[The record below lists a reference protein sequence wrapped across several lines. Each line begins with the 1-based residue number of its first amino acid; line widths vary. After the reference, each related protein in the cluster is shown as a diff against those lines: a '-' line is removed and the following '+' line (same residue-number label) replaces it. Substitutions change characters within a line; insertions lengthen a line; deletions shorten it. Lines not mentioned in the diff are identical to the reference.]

1 MNEIILKPGKEKAIL
16 RRHPWIF
23 SGAIDSMTGNPEN
36 GSLVRVYSKKN
47 EYLGI
52 GSYSPHSQIRI
63 RMWSFADEEINYDFF
78 CQKISDAKKKRL
90 TFINKYKDSAWRLV
104 YAESDLIPGLIV
116 DQYNDVLVV
125 QILSSGAEYF
135 RETIIKALIDVT
147 GIENIFERSDSEV
160 RKLEGL
166 PERSGAISGIIPDN
180 VEIVEDG
187 YRFLVDIIGSQK
199 TGFYLD
205 QRLNRRIVADYCSEK
220 NVLNVFSFTGAF
232 SIYAIGS
239 GATKVVSMDS
249 SQEAISLAKRNH
261 ILNGFA
267 ENDHQWIEMDAFM
280 GLRKMRDQNQ
290 KFDVIILDPPKFAPT
305 VSHVNKAAR
314 AYKDI
319 NLLALKLLNSGGIL
333 ATFSCS
339 GGVSNALFQKIV
351 ADAALDASVEISLL
365 EKLSQGPDHPINLYY
380 PESAYLKGL
389 ICIKN

>member
-339 GGVSNALFQKIV
+339 GGVSDALFQKIV
-351 ADAALDASVEISLL
+351 ADAALDAGVEISLL

>member
-1 MNEIILKPGKEKAIL
+1 MNEIFLKTGKEKAIL

-23 SGAIDSMTGNPEN
+23 SGAIESITGNPEN

-47 EYLGI
+47 EFLGV

-78 CQKISDAKKKRL
+78 NRKISDAIKKRL
-90 TFINKYKDSAWRLV
+90 TFIQKYKDSAWRLV

-125 QILSSGAEYF
+125 QFLSSGAEYF

-166 PERSGAISGIIPDN
+166 SERSGAISGIIPDN
-180 VEIVEDG
+180 VEIIEGG
-187 YRFLVDIIGSQK
+187 YRFLVDIVGSQK

-205 QRLNRRIVADYCSEK
+205 QRLNRRIVADYCSAK
-220 NVLNVFSFTGAF
+220 NVLNVFSFSGAF

-239 GATKVVSMDS
+239 GANKVISMDS
-249 SQEAISLAKRNH
+249 SQEAISLARKNH

-267 ENDHQWIEMDAFM
+267 EKDHQWLEMDAFM
-280 GLRKMRDQNQ
+280 GLRKLRDQNQ

-305 VSHVNKAAR
+305 ASHVNRAAR

-333 ATFSCS
+333 TTFSCS
-339 GGVSNALFQKIV
+339 GGVSEALFQKIV
-351 ADAALDASVEISLL
+351 ADAALDAGVEISLL
-365 EKLSQGPDHPINLYY
+365 EKLSQGPDHPINLFY

>member
-78 CQKISDAKKKRL
+78 YQKISDAIKKRL

-339 GGVSNALFQKIV
+339 GGVSDALFQKIV
-351 ADAALDASVEISLL
+351 ADAALDAGVEISLL

>member
-1 MNEIILKPGKEKAIL
+1 MNEIFLKSGKEKALL

-23 SGAIDSMTGNPEN
+23 SGAIESISGAPEN

-47 EYLGI
+47 EFLGV

-63 RMWSFADEEINYDFF
+63 RMWSFADEELNYDFF
-78 CQKISDAKKKRL
+78 YRKISDAVKKRV

-104 YAESDLIPGLIV
+104 FAESDLIPGLIV

-135 RETIIKALIDVT
+135 RETIIKALTDVT
-147 GIENIFERSDSEV
+147 GIGNIFERSDSEV

-166 PERSGAISGIIPDN
+166 PERSGVISGIVPDI
-180 VEIVEDG
+180 VEIIEGG
-187 YRFLVDIIGSQK
+187 YRFLVDIVGSQK

-205 QRLNRRIVADYCSEK
+205 QRINRRIVTDYCSGK

-267 ENDHQWIEMDAFM
+267 EEEHQWLEVDAFM
-280 GLRKMRDQNQ
+280 GLRKLRDQNQ

-305 VSHVNKAAR
+305 ASHVNRAAR

-339 GGVSNALFQKIV
+339 GGVSDALFQKIV
-351 ADAALDASVEISLL
+351 ADAALDAGVEISLL
-365 EKLSQGPDHPINLYY
+365 EKLSQGPDHPINLFY